1 MSKRHKPLTAD
12 VIYIY
17 DTGSSEYPETV
28 KILMD
33 DGHYI
38 TYHAEIRQPAPVLRE
53 SLEKFD
59 NACCVGGY
67 KYKEKGLGKRT
78 GKKGENG

>member
-1 MSKRHKPLTAD
+1 MKQHKPLTAD
-12 VIYIY
+12 VIFIY

-38 TYHAEIRQPAPVLRE
+38 TYHAEIKQPAPVLRE
-53 SLEKFD
+53 SLERFSE
-59 NACCVGGY
+59 ACFVGGY
-67 KYKEKGLGKRT
+67 KTKDKAIGKMT
-78 GKKGENG
+78 GKKGEKNG